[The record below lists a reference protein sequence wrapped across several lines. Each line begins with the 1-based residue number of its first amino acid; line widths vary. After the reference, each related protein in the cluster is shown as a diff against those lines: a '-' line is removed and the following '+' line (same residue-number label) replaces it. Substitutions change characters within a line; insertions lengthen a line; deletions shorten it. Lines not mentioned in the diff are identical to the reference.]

1 MKQQKRNE
9 DAVSPVIGIMLMLV
23 VTIIIAAVVTGF
35 ATDLSKDTDKTPIA
49 LFEVKDVKL
58 KEYAGVDV
66 TYTYLESFGLK
77 HKGGDPIRLQ
87 DVQLT
92 LEQVGGIGN
101 NGITTTLSGAG
112 IATTTP
118 GERYYPLTV
127 RGQETEKSKAVITT
141 SDVILVELLK
151 GTTGYS
157 KAHIHEGSVAK
168 WTLTHTKTGKLIASG
183 EFNVIEN

>member
-58 KEYAGVDV
+58 KEYTGIDV

-112 IATTTP
+112 IPTMS
-118 GERYYPLTV
+118 GGRDYPLTV

-151 GTTGYS
+151 GTTDYS
-157 KAHIHEGSVAK
+157 KAHIREGSVAK

>member
-58 KEYAGVDV
+58 KEYPGADV
-66 TYTYLESFGLK
+66 TYVYLESFGLK
-77 HKGGDPIRLQ
+77 HKGGDPVRLQ
-87 DVQLT
+87 DVKLT

-112 IATTTP
+112 IATMTTD
-118 GERYYPLTV
+118 RDYPLTV
-127 RGQETEKSKAVITT
+127 RGQEAEKSKAVITT
-141 SDVILVELLK
+141 SDVIQVELL
-151 GTTGYS
+151 TGKTDYS
-157 KAHIHEGSVAK
+157 KVHIREGSVAK
-168 WTLTHTKTGKLIASG
+168 WTLTHAKTGKLIASG
-183 EFNVIEN
+183 EFLVIES